1 MTAGSAVAQGSPGGT
16 GVHPVLELRGV
27 HAGYDKVAV
36 LREVHLAVQPGQVVA
51 LLGPNGAGKT
61 TLLRTAAGPLR
72 PAAGSIRSGGTD
84 ITDQELNARA
94 RSGVCLIPEGR
105 GVFRN
110 LTVAENLRISTPSW
124 VKQSDYEPAY
134 EAFPILRD
142 RREQFAGTLS
152 GGQQQ
157 MLALARAI
165 LADASVVMVDE
176 VSMGLAPVMVD
187 VIFEALHA
195 LAERG
200 IALLVVEQYVD
211 RALAMADSV
220 YLIKK
225 GEVRPAGHPS
235 GLSAGHLRDQYLG
248 AALVPDTAA
257 TATESE

>member
-1 MTAGSAVAQGSPGGT
+1 M
-16 GVHPVLELRGV
+16 RGV
-27 HAGYDKVAV
+27 SCAED
-36 LREVHLAVQPGQVVA
+36 A
-51 LLGPNGAGKT
+51 LS
-61 TLLRTAAGPLR
+61 AAETER
-72 PAAGSIRSGGTD
+72 
-84 ITDQELNARA
+84 
-94 RSGVCLIPEGR
+94 
-105 GVFRN
+105 
-110 LTVAENLRISTPSW
+110 ENLRISTPSW

-176 VSMGLAPVMVD
+176 VSIGLAPVMVD

-225 GEVRPAGHPS
+225 GEVRRAGHPS